1 MKKKD
6 LIFIIISAVVSAIIG
21 FALQKGLEKLDKKN
35 ERT

>member
-1 MKKKD
+1 MKSREITM
-6 LIFIIISAVVSAIIG
+6 LFASAVISAIIG